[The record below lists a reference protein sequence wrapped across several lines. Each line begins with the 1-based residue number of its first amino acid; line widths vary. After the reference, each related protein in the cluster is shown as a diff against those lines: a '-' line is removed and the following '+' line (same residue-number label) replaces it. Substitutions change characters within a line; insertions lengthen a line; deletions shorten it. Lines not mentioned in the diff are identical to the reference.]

1 MWFDQPGKPGPMRGL
16 TRIELDK
23 MSWTKGG
30 NCKLLNQMLFDYVFI
45 LSRNGGTYIYI
56 YTLIIYVYIYIL

>member
-23 MSWTKGG
+23 MKEK
-30 NCKLLNQMLFDYVFI
+30 NRELQVAEPHA
-45 LSRNGGTYIYI
+45 
-56 YTLIIYVYIYIL
+56 V